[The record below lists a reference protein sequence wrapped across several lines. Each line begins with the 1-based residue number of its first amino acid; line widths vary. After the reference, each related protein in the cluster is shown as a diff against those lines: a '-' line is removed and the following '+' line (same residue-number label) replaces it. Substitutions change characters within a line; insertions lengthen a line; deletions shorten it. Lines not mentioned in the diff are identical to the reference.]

1 MNFFNKII
9 ISLIIVI
16 SSIYVYGSDENSI
29 TSEKIAGSFESVLK
43 SKGWNTSIEINSVN
57 AQIFNPT
64 YQSLNLTIEYNEKD
78 VNSFSVTID
87 SKKNSAELHKT
98 FLFNKIDYNSIEQ
111 VNSILVPYL
120 VSLMDMK
127 VEDEKKSP
135 YYASVKLGY
144 YRTNDNREIFPST
157 NAGMFFIGWKFSYD
171 PARDERDSSI
181 PLYIGDYLD
190 SSFTLSIDRKAKGF
204 SKLDEFG
211 FDIDLILYGKSKNEI
226 SDRGSSRN
234 LYGLFTSIVYF
245 RPYLKTTAVQWSD
258 DLYTDHIHIQ
268 YCYWEPVS
276 FIQKLTFINNE
287 KSLSFKY
294 KVGIGPGQNSSITAV
309 SIAPYSDREMNHLN
323 PIFVSRWYF
332 NNDKGDRRHNYYYS
346 ITVPIK
352 LEFEADKY
360 LNSKFEF
367 KYHFYYFQAIM
378 DKRVRDFLNHIVLNY
393 GYYITNDILA
403 GIGYEFWHVKGFEN
417 EHKKSHSW
425 NRFAIQ
431 AEMKI

>member
-1 MNFFNKII
+1 ML
-9 ISLIIVI
+9 ST
-16 SSIYVYGSDENSI
+16 IYAYASDENI
-29 TSEKIAGSFESVLK
+29 TREKIAASFESVLK
-43 SKGWNTSIEINSVN
+43 SKGWNTFIEINSVN
-57 AQIFNPT
+57 AWIFNPT

-78 VNSFSVTID
+78 VNTFSIAID
-87 SKKNSAELHKT
+87 SKKNGAELHKT
-98 FLFNKIDYNSIEQ
+98 FLFNKRDYNSIEQ

-127 VEDEKKSP
+127 VEDENRSP

-144 YRTNDNREIFPST
+144 YRTNDNREILPST
-157 NAGMFFIGWKFSYD
+157 SAGMFFIGWNFTYD

-211 FDIDLILYGKSKNEI
+211 FDIDLILYGKSKKNI
-226 SDRGSSRN
+226 SDQETTRN
-234 LYGLFTSIVYF
+234 LYGLFTSIVYY
-245 RPYLKTTAVQWSD
+245 RPFLKTTAVQWSD
-258 DLYTDHIHIQ
+258 DMYTDHMHIQ

-287 KSLSFKY
+287 KSISFKY

-309 SIAPYSDREMNHLN
+309 GIDADREMNLN
-323 PIFVSRWYF
+323 PIFTSRWYF
-332 NNDKGDRRHNYYYS
+332 NNNQGNRKHNYYYS
-346 ITVPIK
+346 ITVPVK
-352 LEFEADKY
+352 LEFESDKY
-360 LNSKFEF
+360 FNSKFEF

-378 DKRVRDFLNHIVLNY
+378 DKHTQDFFNRIVFNY

-417 EHKKSHSW
+417 EYKKSHSW